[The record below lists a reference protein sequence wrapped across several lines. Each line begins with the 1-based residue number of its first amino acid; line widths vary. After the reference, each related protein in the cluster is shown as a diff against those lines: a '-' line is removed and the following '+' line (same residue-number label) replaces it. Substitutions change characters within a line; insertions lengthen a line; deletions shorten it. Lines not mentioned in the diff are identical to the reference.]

1 MITSRLFFMWNYSG
15 PCSSSVF
22 VLGDAVASVGRL
34 AFSFTDRRNS
44 SLCKKLYV
52 TFPSDTTGRSFRK
65 SQTTDRSDRAPEH
78 EGTFYFLSILFFKID
93 RIAIP
98 KFFVSL
104 DILVINPAFN
114 NCRRSSVYTGSDIL
128 HRPFYLFPLFFIG
141 IFHLDTT

>member
-1 MITSRLFFMWNYSG
+1 MAYKVIILYQLYMPSYF
-15 PCSSSVF
+15 
-22 VLGDAVASVGRL
+22 LGT
-34 AFSFTDRRNS
+34 FTE
-44 SLCKKLYV
+44 YPYA
-52 TFPSDTTGRSFRK
+52 TFPSDTTDRSFRK

-114 NCRRSSVYTGSDIL
+114 NCRRSPVYTGSDIL
-128 HRPFYLFPLFFIG
+128 HRPFHLFPLFFIG
-141 IFHLDTT
+141 IFHLNTT

>member
-52 TFPSDTTGRSFRK
+52 TFPSDTTGRPFGKPNRTLVPAPMVFRHK
-65 SQTTDRSDRAPEH
+65 TLHLPSALQGK
-78 EGTFYFLSILFFKID
+78 EGKFY
-93 RIAIP
+93 
-98 KFFVSL
+98 
-104 DILVINPAFN
+104 
-114 NCRRSSVYTGSDIL
+114 
-128 HRPFYLFPLFFIG
+128 
-141 IFHLDTT
+141 